1 MNKIQAGDVLLYQ
14 SVEDG
19 EINVEDGIVEM
30 TKSFDTMIYLI
41 LMGPNEGD
49 DGTAATEK
57 QQWMGN
63 EGETP
68 EHRIRGRFHQFLEG
82 VPITSAN
89 LLDMQAAAVEDIT
102 DGFGDLLESVQ
113 CTVSASSSHAVQ
125 VSGNLTLTTGAVVP
139 YRLELF
145 A

>member
-14 SVEDG
+14 GADDG
-19 EINVEDGIVEM
+19 DINVEGGIVEM
-30 TKSFDTMIYLI
+30 TKSFDTMLYLV

-49 DGTAATEK
+49 DGTAATDK
-57 QQWMGN
+57 MQWVGN
-63 EGETP
+63 EGEKP

-82 VPITSAN
+82 TPITSAN
-89 LLDMQAAAVEDIT
+89 LLNMQSAAVEAIT
-102 DGFGDLLESVQ
+102 DDFGDLLDSVT
-113 CTVSASSSHAVQ
+113 CSVTASSSHAV
-125 VSGNLTLTTGAVVP
+125 VINGNLTLTTGAVVP